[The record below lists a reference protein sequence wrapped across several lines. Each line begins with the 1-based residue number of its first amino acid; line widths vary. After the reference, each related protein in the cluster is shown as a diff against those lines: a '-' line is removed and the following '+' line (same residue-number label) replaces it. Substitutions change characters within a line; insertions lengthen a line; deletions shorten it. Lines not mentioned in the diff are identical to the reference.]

1 MSPSRALL
9 AAVALLVASPGCR
22 VTTDFAPVTPVDLRG
37 GVRGVQS
44 GGHATVRDARGDSH
58 DVDVGTAVVAHGD
71 DTAAPAPDGTPT
83 STPTS
88 DDPGTSFTMGSLA
101 RDCAV
106 NRCPIDDAHLT
117 WQLATQSKVPDGNL
131 ISGYI
136 TAGLMA
142 GAFVGA
148 NVACFGTD
156 VCSNGSKTAV
166 VVTDVIF
173 GVTAAALFALW
184 YAWKDYHGS

>member
-22 VTTDFAPVTPVDLRG
+22 VTTDFAPVTPV
-37 GVRGVQS
+37 
-44 GGHATVRDARGDSH
+44 
-58 DVDVGTAVVAHGD
+58 